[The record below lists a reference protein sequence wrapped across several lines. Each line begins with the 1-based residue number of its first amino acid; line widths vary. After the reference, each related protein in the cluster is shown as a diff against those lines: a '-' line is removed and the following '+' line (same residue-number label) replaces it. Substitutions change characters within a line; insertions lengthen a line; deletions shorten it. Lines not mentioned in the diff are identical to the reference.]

1 MKIIQYSV
9 QIYIYIGSL
18 IPKFLKFRIPN
29 NGCFDN
35 TSVHNFQ
42 RQLLNKELIKA
53 EKSLKEMNI
62 RLEEKRATLREA
74 VPSSC
79 LPSVILHSRIK
90 RKEVRRNQRHTHN
103 KKLCALSEDQERPLF
118 NVQNTVVMC
127 DLNIT
132 PPNYVLETLSLGPKN
147 AVLDKFEP
155 KDVLAELDGLINHCT
170 ENNISDQTI
179 TNINVKTLN
188 YIKKC
193 KN

>member
-1 MKIIQYSV
+1 
-9 QIYIYIGSL
+9 
-18 IPKFLKFRIPN
+18 
-29 NGCFDN
+29 
-35 TSVHNFQ
+35 
-42 RQLLNKELIKA
+42 
-53 EKSLKEMNI
+53 
-62 RLEEKRATLREA
+62 
-74 VPSSC
+74 
-79 LPSVILHSRIK
+79 
-90 RKEVRRNQRHTHN
+90 
-103 KKLCALSEDQERPLF
+103 
-118 NVQNTVVMC
+118 MC

-193 KN
+193 KKLKSSRHIQKTKTFLKENKFLAVPFDKGVGICLMSVETYHS